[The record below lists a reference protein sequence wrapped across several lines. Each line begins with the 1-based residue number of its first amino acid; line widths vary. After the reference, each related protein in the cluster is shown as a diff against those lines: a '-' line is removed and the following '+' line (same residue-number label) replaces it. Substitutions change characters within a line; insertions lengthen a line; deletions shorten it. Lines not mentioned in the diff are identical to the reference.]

1 MNAPLTPIFEGR
13 SSESRVSEEV
23 DLFGVAPKLA
33 SAGIR
38 SAGSIA
44 PANPADGRDDLPEA
58 RVQRK

>member
-1 MNAPLTPIFEGR
+1 MKAPLTPIFEGR
-13 SSESRVSEEV
+13 AYEGRVSEEV

-38 SAGSIA
+38 SAGASA
-44 PANPADGRDDLPEA
+44 PTNPADGRDDLPEA